1 VTHLAYNFKVVA
13 GGTPAYM
20 APELFQV
27 SGASAMDIDLK
38 ATDIWSLGEYLLFY
52 IHKLHNFRSISCS
65 MTVVIE
71 LMKLS

>member
-1 VTHLAYNFKVVA
+1 VPLLSHQLIDNLCKVVA

-38 ATDIWSLGEYLLFY
+38 ATDIWSLGASYLVSSGR
-52 IHKLHNFRSISCS
+52 KLISHS
-65 MTVVIE
+65 
-71 LMKLS
+71 